1 MSRVTN
7 EQVLEALEKTNESV
21 EELRENVEELR
32 KNLEPMA
39 SMFCKIRKVG
49 WWILAA
55 MITVLL
61 EPKLQVLF
69 DWITT

>member
-21 EELRENVEELR
+21 EELTKNFDELR
-32 KNLEPMA
+32 DNLEPMA
-39 SMFCKIRKVG
+39 SMFCKIRNVG
-49 WWILAA
+49 WFILAA
-55 MITVLL
+55 MVTVLL
-61 EPKLQVLF
+61 EPKLALFF